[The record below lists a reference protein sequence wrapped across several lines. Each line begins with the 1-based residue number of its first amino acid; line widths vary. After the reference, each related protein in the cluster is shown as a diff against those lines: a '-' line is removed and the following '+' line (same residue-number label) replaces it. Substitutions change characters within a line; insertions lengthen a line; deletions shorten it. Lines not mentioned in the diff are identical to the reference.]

1 MIENTRWPLD
11 GFIKENKLGLN
22 VKFNLVAIRLKVN
35 ALKRL
40 NTTFTII

>member
-11 GFIKENKLGLN
+11 GFRKENKLGLN

-35 ALKRL
+35 AKRL
-40 NTTFTII
+40 NATFTVI